1 MPIIPVEEA
10 VGYMKEAATKTYFA
24 KGEEVVARNLAA
36 IDAGSEGLNEIVIP
50 DSVKYIEDRA
60 FYGCISLEEIHMHNR
75 NPREIEINAYDQD
88 GGGSV
93 PAFED
98 ACDDCTLFVPPGTVN
113 LYRKHTAFG
122 KFEYIEEDNAPYG
135 E

>member
-1 MPIIPVEEA
+1 M
-10 VGYMKEAATKTYFA
+10 
-24 KGEEVVARNLAA
+24 RN
-36 IDAGSEGLNEIVIP
+36 G
-50 DSVKYIEDRA
+50 
-60 FYGCISLEEIHMHNR
+60 

-113 LYRKHTAFG
+113 LYRKHPAFG